1 MKTDDPLTTF
11 RWEVPLPDDATAR
24 RAHARAT
31 SGRRRVP
38 RRRLVVAVAVVVA
51 AGVAGGLYASLGGAG
66 SDVNPQRQEVV
77 RRAVAQVR
85 QAFGDRRIV
94 KATLDGSLLTV
105 DVKEDEP
112 NDSVLGPFEGRIL
125 THVADQELRAAGYA
139 GIESSSVGREGP
151 NALSPLR
158 SVAQLPSD
166 ACDIP
171 AGTHLDNVTAASG
184 RMIPLLGGFCVIRLT
199 TSDPKSFDFSG
210 TLNQLFSAVPATKAG
225 SHTGRGVAFEVY
237 DEAGVPVV
245 MLAWDPGTNEGGAEY
260 VRPGSSGLP
269 AP

>member
-1 MKTDDPLTTF
+1 MKIDDPLTTF
-11 RWEVPLPDDATAR
+11 RSEVPFPDEATAR
-24 RAHARAT
+24 RAYARAT
-31 SGRRRVP
+31 SGRRRAP
-38 RRRLVVAVAVVVA
+38 RGRLIVAVAVVVA

-66 SDVNPQRQEVV
+66 SDVNPQRQQIV

-112 NDSVLGPFEGRIL
+112 NNSVLGPFEGRIL
-125 THVADQELRAAGYA
+125 THVANEELRAAGYA
-139 GIESSSVGREGP
+139 GVETSSVGRDGP
-151 NALSPLR
+151 NAISPLR

-171 AGTHLDNVTAASG
+171 AGTHLDDVTAESG
-184 RMIPLLGGFCVIRLT
+184 RMIPLLGGFCIIRLT
-199 TSDPKSFDFSG
+199 TSNPKNFDLSKA
-210 TLNQLFSAVPATKAG
+210 LNQLFSAVPATNAG

-237 DEAGVPVV
+237 DEAGVPVR
-245 MLAWDPGTNEGGAEY
+245 MRAWDPGTNEGGAEY
-260 VRPGSSGLP
+260 VRPRSSGLP
-269 AP
+269 TP